1 MRVGATAL
9 KLRCEASYCYP
20 YTIEA
25 LKDMPADNLPCQIR
39 STCLSQWSMTLLT
52 FSLSNVREQC
62 WVWNNEG
69 TEYFYDKH
77 EWVRVRVE
85 QEHWH
90 DQSPMVPSESESAAA
105 TERKSPFSIT
115 VCCSDDSCGDL

>member
-1 MRVGATAL
+1 M
-9 KLRCEASYCYP
+9 KL
-20 YTIEA
+20 
-25 LKDMPADNLPCQIR
+25 NLLI
-39 STCLSQWSMTLLT
+39 SES
-52 FSLSNVREQC
+52 SNAQEQC

-90 DQSPMVPSESESAAA
+90 DQSPVAPAERESAAA
-105 TERKSPFSIT
+105 QERISPFSIT
-115 VCCSDDSCGDL
+115 VCAPTAVKNLPADRDRRQ